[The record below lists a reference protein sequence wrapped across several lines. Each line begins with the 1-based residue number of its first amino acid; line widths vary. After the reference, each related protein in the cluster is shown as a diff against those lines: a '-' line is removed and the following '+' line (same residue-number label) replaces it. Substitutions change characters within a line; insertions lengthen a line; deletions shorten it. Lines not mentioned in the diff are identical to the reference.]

1 MAKNISITLDD
12 INREFL
18 DSQTDNRSAF
28 INKLIEQERKRRF
41 AESMEAGYKAQS
53 SDSEIQ
59 SEDRLWEVVTGDGIE
74 D

>member
-53 SDSEIQ
+53 EDSEIQ

>member
-1 MAKNISITLDD
+1 MTKNISITLDD

-53 SDSEIQ
+53 EDSEIQ